1 MMKKTIYLFVLS
13 VFLLLSC
20 KKSDNKIDPEDSG
33 LRIEIKGVSGWGAG
47 VNISIDQSK
56 TEIKYP
62 KDGLS
67 ETKKDK
73 VYKTS
78 EATLKQLSS
87 YINTYKLMDAKINEC
102 ARCVD
107 GLDYIITIKSEGKEN
122 TITIAAYRTDG
133 KYSDLLDF
141 INKM

>member
-1 MMKKTIYLFVLS
+1 MKKTIYLFVLS
-13 VFLLLSC
+13 IFLLLGC

-33 LRIEIKGVSGWGAG
+33 LRIEIKGISGWGNG
-47 VNISIDQSK
+47 MNISIDQSK

-73 VYKTS
+73 IYKTS

-107 GLDYIITIKSEGKEN
+107 GMDYVITIKSEGREN
-122 TITIAAYRTDG
+122 TVTIAAHRTDG
-133 KYSDLLDF
+133 KYGDLLDF

>member
-13 VFLLLSC
+13 IFLLLGC
-20 KKSDNKIDPEDSG
+20 KKSDNKIDPE
-33 LRIEIKGVSGWGAG
+33 LRIEIKGISGWGNG

-67 ETKKDK
+67 AAKKDK

-107 GLDYIITIKSEGKEN
+107 GLDYVITIKSEGREN
-122 TITIAAYRTDG
+122 TVTIAAQRTDG
-133 KYSDLLDF
+133 KYADLLDF

>member
-1 MMKKTIYLFVLS
+1 MMKKVIYLFVLS
-13 VFLLLSC
+13 IFLLLGC

-33 LRIEIKGVSGWGAG
+33 LRIEIKGISGWGNG

-78 EATLKQLSS
+78 EATFKQLSS

-102 ARCVD
+102 ARCAD
-107 GLDYIITIKSEGKEN
+107 GLDYVITIKSEGREN
-122 TITIAAYRTDG
+122 TVTIAAHRIDG
-133 KYSDLLDF
+133 KYTDLLDF
-141 INKM
+141 INKL

>member
-13 VFLLLSC
+13 IFLLLGC

-33 LRIEIKGVSGWGAG
+33 LRIEIKGISGWGNG

-87 YINTYKLMDAKINEC
+87 YINTYKLMDAKIEEC
-102 ARCVD
+102 ARCAD
-107 GLDYIITIKSEGKEN
+107 GLDYVITIKSEGREN
-122 TITIAAYRTDG
+122 TVTIAAHRTDG
-133 KYSDLLDF
+133 KYTDLLDF

>member
-1 MMKKTIYLFVLS
+1 MKKTIYLFVLS
-13 VFLLLSC
+13 IFLLLGC
-20 KKSDNKIDPEDSG
+20 KKSDNKIDPE
-33 LRIEIKGVSGWGAG
+33 LRIEIKGISGWGNG

-67 ETKKDK
+67 AAKKDK

-107 GLDYIITIKSEGKEN
+107 GLDYVITIKSEGREN
-122 TITIAAYRTDG
+122 TVTIAAQRTDG
-133 KYSDLLDF
+133 KYADLLDF

>member
-1 MMKKTIYLFVLS
+1 MVKKTIYLFVLS
-13 VFLLLSC
+13 IFLLLGC

-33 LRIEIKGVSGWGAG
+33 LRIEIKGISGWGNG

-78 EATLKQLSS
+78 ETTLKQLSS

-102 ARCVD
+102 ARCAD
-107 GLDYIITIKSEGKEN
+107 GLDYIITIKSEGRAN
-122 TITIAAYRTDG
+122 TVTIAANRTDG
-133 KYSDLLDF
+133 KYADLLDF
-141 INKM
+141 IDEL